1 MPVTLPPNREQESHQ
16 CRCYNPFSKTVLFHL
31 KTAVSLAVLQANT
44 FISNPNTWGLWIIP
58 ESLSL
63 PARNIACS
71 PFASRLQTWLTS
83 LNHSTGPGPGLSGSV
98 FSPWQCNYQ
107 CWASLVRGLNWDSLG
122 LAHWVP
128 RTQPASFP
136 SELAFLAFLPSSDKP
151 GLSSLSF
158 AQPSAAS
165 ALPPALLP
173 PSQSP
178 RLNLSSLDG
187 SVTAWGRSHFNL
199 YSTLQPAWSSVD
211 TTEGW
216 AGEKHIFPFWKC

>member
-1 MPVTLPPNREQESHQ
+1 M
-16 CRCYNPFSKTVLFHL
+16 
-31 KTAVSLAVLQANT
+31 
-44 FISNPNTWGLWIIP
+44 
-58 ESLSL
+58 
-63 PARNIACS
+63 
-71 PFASRLQTWLTS
+71 LQTWLTS
-83 LNHSTGPGPGLSGSV
+83 LNHTQAQALACRALFSALDSV
-98 FSPWQCNYQ
+98 NYQ